1 MQLKREKD
9 MRTWDLD
16 VLLNNLLAQKRK
28 QLYFD
33 CTTDIP
39 VRREPEYKKKLR
51 RTLPTLSTVPALI
64 SHRTHD
70 TLHTRHTVKR
80 ENELGGYDGDGTTAL
95 RTTSVVLARS
105 YSFHLTD
112 RLVQAP

>member
-1 MQLKREKD
+1 MHLFNSNCCQFDVQLKREKD

-64 SHRTHD
+64 SHR
-70 TLHTRHTVKR
+70 HTRHSEKGER
-80 ENELGGYDGDGTTAL
+80 
-95 RTTSVVLARS
+95 AR
-105 YSFHLTD
+105 
-112 RLVQAP
+112 RL

>member
-1 MQLKREKD
+1 MISMLIVNSVQLKREKD

-51 RTLPTLSTVPALI
+51 RTHLI
-64 SHRTHD
+64 STNPFP
-70 TLHTRHTVKR
+70 L
-80 ENELGGYDGDGTTAL
+80 
-95 RTTSVVLARS
+95 
-105 YSFHLTD
+105 
-112 RLVQAP
+112 